1 MTIGNVKD
9 GGSTST
15 NGKHTPALHTNL
27 PTSTHCLMKRKYE
40 WAKDEASLKLRH
52 NSDSRDFETRKKW
65 SHGAGTGIVGC
76 VCGSIRC
83 HRICCVLPS
92 RVMITPSKCYPKFL
106 NKLIVDLLHAFKKL
120 LPINKPYLPHRCQR
134 LLLNTAF
141 TVFKFK
147 HQYYLKDN
155 TEFSAEALALNDLFR
170 STPLP
175 HDVTKLRQTLD
186 SLSVLGVAIPPSATV
201 TEVTVG

>member
-1 MTIGNVKD
+1 LLSK
-9 GGSTST
+9 
-15 NGKHTPALHTNL
+15 
-27 PTSTHCLMKRKYE
+27 
-40 WAKDEASLKLRH
+40 
-52 NSDSRDFETRKKW
+52 
-65 SHGAGTGIVGC
+65 IV
-76 VCGSIRC
+76 
-83 HRICCVLPS
+83 
-92 RVMITPSKCYPKFL
+92 
-106 NKLIVDLLHAFKKL
+106 NKLIVDLLHAFKKIIAHKQT
-120 LPINKPYLPHRCQR
+120 LPLHRCQR